1 MPFHGTVANGSDFPG
16 LEFMQRVESHPPQI
30 TDWMFIKYD
39 FVVGRLTIQVIR
51 SGMTAEDGAT
61 YNANAPCRFRN

>member
-1 MPFHGTVANGSDFPG
+1 
-16 LEFMQRVESHPPQI
+16 MQRVESHPPQI